1 MEQEQIVS
9 LIKDMS
15 LKEKIGQ
22 MVQMVGML
30 YDAKEQGIITGP
42 MMADMKVTEEDL
54 KMAGSSL
61 LLYGG
66 DRLTAIQKSY
76 MENQPHH
83 IPQLFMYDV
92 IHGMK
97 TIFPVPLAQGASFDP
112 ALSKECAAV
121 AAAEAAASGIHVAF
135 SPMADLVR
143 DPRWG
148 RVMES
153 TGEDPYLNGLFA
165 EAMVQGLQ
173 GDDMSREGK
182 VCACVKHFAGYGG
195 AIGGRDYNT
204 VEVSGNS
211 FRNEYLPAYEKGI
224 KAGAGMV
231 MTSFNT
237 VNGVPATI
245 NQWLMKQVLREE
257 MEFDG
262 VLISDF
268 AAIYET
274 IAHGCS
280 EDARDAAYKA
290 ALAGVDI
297 DMMTECYRSEL
308 IKLVEDGTIAESLIN
323 ESVLRILTLKN
334 KLGLFENPYKGAGH
348 EKEKEIQL
356 TKEHRALARRA
367 AADTFVLLKN
377 EDSLLPLDTK
387 KKIAFIGPYTDSK
400 CLISTWA
407 ISGDV
412 KDCVSMQEAA
422 EEVFDSTRTTY
433 VQGSAFMPQGYV
445 FEGFD
450 QAGNVL
456 PVEYTETER
465 TQMLQEAV
473 EAAGQAEVVVMPI
486 GEYYLQSGEAT
497 SRGDIS
503 IPQPQLAL
511 LREVAKVNENIVVV
525 LFNGRPLDLREVKAY
540 AKAVLEV
547 WLPGTEGGHAVIDVL
562 TGKVNP
568 GGKLPMSFPYC
579 VGQIPVYYN
588 HLQTG
593 RPNDPS
599 RKERYLSKYLDIPN
613 EPLYPFGYGLSY
625 TTFTISDVTLSQD
638 GLTKDGEI
646 KASVSVKN
654 TGEREGSN
662 VLQLYIR
669 DVTASVARPVKEL
682 KGFEKVSLKP
692 GESREISFVITEEM
706 LRFVRADGIYGSEPG
721 LFRVWISDSS
731 DSGNAAEFRLR

>member
-1 MEQEQIVS
+1 MKQEQI
-9 LIKDMS
+9 LALMQDMS
-15 LKEKIGQ
+15 LAEKIGQ

-30 YDAKEQGIITGP
+30 YDAKEQGIVTGP

-54 KMAGSSL
+54 QMAGSSL

-66 DRLTAIQKSY
+66 EKLARIQKSY

-83 IPQLFMYDV
+83 IPQMFMYDV

-112 ALSKECAAV
+112 ALSKECASV
-121 AAAEAAASGIHVAF
+121 AAKEAAASGIHVAF

-204 VEVSGNS
+204 VEVSENS

-245 NQWLMKQVLREE
+245 NQWLMKNVLREE
-257 MEFDG
+257 MGFDG

-280 EDARDAAYKA
+280 EDAKDAAQKA
-290 ALAGVDI
+290 VLAGVDI

-308 IKLVEDGTIAESLIN
+308 VRLVEDGTIPEALID

-334 KLGLFENPYKGAGH
+334 KLGLFEDPYQGMGA
-348 EKEKEIQL
+348 EKEAQVQL
-356 TKEHRALARRA
+356 TEANRALARKA
-367 AADTFVLLKN
+367 AAQTFVLLKN
-377 EDSLLPLDTK
+377 EGGLLPLSTE

-412 KDCVSMQEAA
+412 KDCVTIREAA
-422 EEVFDSTRTTY
+422 EEVFDSIRTTY

-456 PVEYTETER
+456 PVEYTEAER
-465 TQMLQEAV
+465 EQMLREAI
-473 EAAGQAEVVVMPI
+473 EAAKQAEIVVMPI

-497 SRGDIS
+497 SQGDIR
-503 IPQPQLAL
+503 IPEPQLVL
-511 LREVAKVNENIVVV
+511 LREVAKVNDNIVVV
-525 LFNGRPLDLREVKAY
+525 LFNGRPLDLREVQEN

-547 WLPGTEGGHAVIDVL
+547 WLPGTEGGHAIVDVL

-568 GGKLPMSFPYC
+568 AGKLPMSFPYC

-588 HLQTG
+588 HLETG
-593 RPNDPS
+593 RPNDPQK
-599 RKERYLSKYLDIPN
+599 KERYLSKYLDIPN

-625 TTFTISDVTLSQD
+625 TSFTVSDVTLSAD
-638 GLTKDGEI
+638 KLTEDGEI
-646 KASVSVKN
+646 KASVYIQN
-654 TGEREGSN
+654 TGEMEGSD

-669 DVTASVARPVKEL
+669 DLTASVARPVKEL
-682 KGFEKVSLKP
+682 KGIEKVSLKP
-692 GESREISFVITEEM
+692 GEKKEISFRITEEM
-706 LRFVRADGIYGSEPG
+706 LRFVRADGSYGSEPG
-721 LFRVWISDSS
+721 KFRVWISDSS
-731 DSGNAAEFRLR
+731 DSGMYQEFFL

>member
-1 MEQEQIVS
+1 MKQKQI
-9 LIKDMS
+9 LALLQDMS
-15 LKEKIGQ
+15 LTEKIGQ

-66 DRLTAIQKSY
+66 EKLARIQKSY

-83 IPQLFMYDV
+83 IPQMFMYDV

-112 ALSKECAAV
+112 VLARDCASV
-121 AAAEAAASGIHVAF
+121 AAKEAAAGGIHVAF
-135 SPMADLVR
+135 SPMVDLVR

-195 AIGGRDYNT
+195 ATGGRDYNT
-204 VEVSGNS
+204 VEVSENS

-245 NQWLMKQVLREE
+245 NQWLMKKVLREE
-257 MEFDG
+257 MGFDG

-280 EDARDAAYKA
+280 EDAKDAAHKA

-308 IKLVEDGTIAESLIN
+308 VKLVEDGTIPEALID

-334 KLGLFENPYKGAGH
+334 KLGLFEDPYKGMGA
-348 EKEKEIQL
+348 EKEAQMQL
-356 TKEHRALARRA
+356 TEAHRALARKA
-367 AADTFVLLKN
+367 AAQTFVLLKN
-377 EDSLLPLDTK
+377 EGGLLPLSTE

-412 KDCVSMQEAA
+412 KDCVTIREAA
-422 EEVFDSTRTTY
+422 EEVFDSTKTTY

-456 PVEYTETER
+456 PVEYTEAER
-465 TQMLQEAV
+465 TQMLQEAI
-473 EAAGQAEVVVMPI
+473 EAAKQAEIVVMPI

-497 SRGDIS
+497 SRGDIR
-503 IPQPQLAL
+503 IPEPQLVL
-511 LREVAKVNENIVVV
+511 LREVAKVNANIVVV
-525 LFNGRPLDLREVKAY
+525 LFNGRPLDLREIEEN

-547 WLPGTEGGHAVIDVL
+547 WLPGTEGGHAIVDAL

-568 GGKLPMSFPYC
+568 SGKLPMSFPYC

-588 HLQTG
+588 HLATG
-593 RPNDPS
+593 RPNDPQK
-599 RKERYLSKYLDIPN
+599 KERYLSKYLDIPN

-625 TTFTISDVTLSQD
+625 TGFTISDVILSSD
-638 GLTKDGEI
+638 KLTKDGEI
-646 KASVSVKN
+646 TASIWIQN
-654 TGEREGSN
+654 TGEREGSD

-682 KGFEKVSLKP
+682 KGIEKVSLKP
-692 GESREISFVITEEM
+692 GEKKEISFRITEEM
-706 LRFVRADGIYGSEPG
+706 LRFVRADGSYGSEPG
-721 LFRVWISDSS
+721 KFRVWISDSS
-731 DSGNAAEFRLR
+731 DSGVYQEFVL

>member
-1 MEQEQIVS
+1 MKQKQI
-9 LIKDMS
+9 LALLQDMS
-15 LKEKIGQ
+15 LTEKIGQ

-66 DRLTAIQKSY
+66 EKLARIQKSY

-83 IPQLFMYDV
+83 IPQMFMYDV

-112 ALSKECAAV
+112 VLARDCASV
-121 AAAEAAASGIHVAF
+121 AAKEAAAGGIHVAF
-135 SPMADLVR
+135 SPMVDLVR

-195 AIGGRDYNT
+195 ATGGRDYNT
-204 VEVSGNS
+204 VEVSENS

-245 NQWLMKQVLREE
+245 NQWLMKKVLREE
-257 MEFDG
+257 MGFDG

-280 EDARDAAYKA
+280 EDAKDAAHKA

-308 IKLVEDGTIAESLIN
+308 IRLVEDGTIPEALID

-334 KLGLFENPYKGAGH
+334 KLGLFEDPYKGMGA
-348 EKEKEIQL
+348 EKEAQMQL
-356 TKEHRALARRA
+356 TEAHRALARKA
-367 AADTFVLLKN
+367 AAQTFVLLKN
-377 EDSLLPLDTK
+377 EGGLLPLSTE

-412 KDCVSMQEAA
+412 KDCVTIREAA
-422 EEVFDSTRTTY
+422 EEVFDSTKTTY

-456 PVEYTETER
+456 PVEYTEAER
-465 TQMLQEAV
+465 TQMLQEAI
-473 EAAGQAEVVVMPI
+473 EAAKQAEIVVMPI

-497 SRGDIS
+497 SRGDIR
-503 IPQPQLAL
+503 IPEPQLVL
-511 LREVAKVNENIVVV
+511 LREVAKVNANIVVV
-525 LFNGRPLDLREVKAY
+525 LFNGRPLDLREVEEN

-547 WLPGTEGGHAVIDVL
+547 WLPGTEGGHAIVDAL

-568 GGKLPMSFPYC
+568 SGKLPMSFPYC

-588 HLQTG
+588 HLATG
-593 RPNDPS
+593 RPNDPQK
-599 RKERYLSKYLDIPN
+599 KERYLSKYLDIPN

-625 TTFTISDVTLSQD
+625 TGFTISDVILSSD
-638 GLTKDGEI
+638 RLTKDGEI
-646 KASVSVKN
+646 TASIWIQN
-654 TGEREGSN
+654 TGEREGSD

-682 KGFEKVSLKP
+682 KGIEKVSLKP
-692 GESREISFVITEEM
+692 GEKKEISFRITEEM
-706 LRFVRADGIYGSEPG
+706 LRFVRADGSYGSEPG
-721 LFRVWISDSS
+721 KFRVWISDSS
-731 DSGNAAEFRLR
+731 DSGVYQEFIL

>member
-1 MEQEQIVS
+1 MKQKQI
-9 LIKDMS
+9 LALLQDMS
-15 LKEKIGQ
+15 LTEKIGQ

-54 KMAGSSL
+54 KVAGSSL

-66 DRLTAIQKSY
+66 EKLARIQKSY

-83 IPQLFMYDV
+83 IPQMFMYDV

-112 ALSKECAAV
+112 VLARECASV
-121 AAAEAAASGIHVAF
+121 AAKEAAAGGIHVAF
-135 SPMADLVR
+135 SPMTDLVR

-195 AIGGRDYNT
+195 ATGGRDYNT
-204 VEVSGNS
+204 VEVSENS

-245 NQWLMKQVLREE
+245 NQWLMKKVLREE
-257 MEFDG
+257 MGFDG

-280 EDARDAAYKA
+280 EDAKDAAHKA

-308 IKLVEDGTIAESLIN
+308 IRLVEDGTIPEALID

-334 KLGLFENPYKGAGH
+334 KLGLFEDPYKGMGA
-348 EKEKEIQL
+348 EKEAQMQL
-356 TKEHRALARRA
+356 TEAHRALARKA
-367 AADTFVLLKN
+367 AAQTFVLLKN
-377 EDSLLPLDTK
+377 EGGLLPLSTE

-412 KDCVSMQEAA
+412 KDCVTIREAA
-422 EEVFDSTRTTY
+422 EEVFDSTKTTY

-456 PVEYTETER
+456 PVEYMEAER
-465 TQMLQEAV
+465 AQMLQEAI
-473 EAAGQAEVVVMPI
+473 EAAKQAEIVVMPI

-497 SRGDIS
+497 SRGDIR
-503 IPQPQLAL
+503 IPEPQLVL
-511 LREVAKVNENIVVV
+511 LREVAKVNANIVVV
-525 LFNGRPLDLREVKAY
+525 LFNGRPLDLREVEEN

-547 WLPGTEGGHAVIDVL
+547 WLPGTEGGHAIVDAL

-568 GGKLPMSFPYC
+568 AGKLPMSFPYC

-588 HLQTG
+588 HLATG
-593 RPNDPS
+593 RPNDPQK
-599 RKERYLSKYLDIPN
+599 KERYLSKYLDIPN

-625 TTFTISDVTLSQD
+625 TEFTISDVILSSD
-638 GLTKDGEI
+638 RLTENGEI
-646 KASVSVKN
+646 TASVWIQN
-654 TGEREGSN
+654 TGEREGSD

-682 KGFEKVSLKP
+682 KGIEKVSLKP
-692 GESREISFVITEEM
+692 GEKKEISFRITEEM
-706 LRFVRADGIYGSEPG
+706 LRFVRADGSFGSEPG
-721 LFRVWISDSS
+721 KFRVWISDNSN
-731 DSGNAAEFRLR
+731 SGMYQEFDL

>member
-1 MEQEQIVS
+1 MKQKQI
-9 LIKDMS
+9 LALLQDMS
-15 LKEKIGQ
+15 LTEKIGQ

-66 DRLTAIQKSY
+66 EKLAKIQKSY

-83 IPQLFMYDV
+83 IPQMFMYDV

-112 ALSKECAAV
+112 VLARDCASV
-121 AAAEAAASGIHVAF
+121 AAKEAAAGGIHVAF
-135 SPMADLVR
+135 SPMVDLVR

-204 VEVSGNS
+204 VEVSENS

-245 NQWLMKQVLREE
+245 NQWLMKKVLREE
-257 MEFDG
+257 MGFDG

-280 EDARDAAYKA
+280 EDAKDAAHKA

-308 IKLVEDGTIAESLIN
+308 IRLVEDGTIPEALID

-334 KLGLFENPYKGAGH
+334 KLGLFEDPYKGMGA
-348 EKEKEIQL
+348 EKEAQMQL
-356 TKEHRALARRA
+356 TEAHRALARKA
-367 AADTFVLLKN
+367 AAQTFVLLKN
-377 EDSLLPLDTK
+377 EGGLLPLSTE

-412 KDCVSMQEAA
+412 KDCVTIREAA
-422 EEVFDSTRTTY
+422 EEVFDSTKTTY

-456 PVEYTETER
+456 PVEYMEAER
-465 TQMLQEAV
+465 AQMLQEAI
-473 EAAGQAEVVVMPI
+473 EAAKQAEIVVMPI

-497 SRGDIS
+497 SRGDIR
-503 IPQPQLAL
+503 IPEPQLVL
-511 LREVAKVNENIVVV
+511 LREVAKVNANIVVV
-525 LFNGRPLDLREVKAY
+525 LFNGRPLDLREVQEN

-547 WLPGTEGGHAVIDVL
+547 WLPGTEGGHAIVDAL

-568 GGKLPMSFPYC
+568 SGKLPMSFPYS

-588 HLQTG
+588 HLATG
-593 RPNDPS
+593 RPNDPQK
-599 RKERYLSKYLDIPN
+599 KERYLSKYLDIPN

-625 TTFTISDVTLSQD
+625 TEFTISDVILSSD
-638 GLTKDGEI
+638 RLTENGEI
-646 KASVSVKN
+646 TASVWIQN
-654 TGEREGSN
+654 TGEREGSD

-682 KGFEKVSLKP
+682 KGIEKVSLKP
-692 GESREISFVITEEM
+692 GEKKEISFRITEEM
-706 LRFVRADGIYGSEPG
+706 LRFVRADGSFGSEPG
-721 LFRVWISDSS
+721 KFRVWISDNSN
-731 DSGNAAEFRLR
+731 SGMYQEFDL

>member
-1 MEQEQIVS
+1 MKQKQI
-9 LIKDMS
+9 LALLQDMS
-15 LKEKIGQ
+15 LTEKIGQ

-66 DRLTAIQKSY
+66 EKLARIQKSY

-83 IPQLFMYDV
+83 IPQMFMYDV

-112 ALSKECAAV
+112 VLARDCASV
-121 AAAEAAASGIHVAF
+121 AAKEAAAGGIHVAF
-135 SPMADLVR
+135 SPMVDLVR

-195 AIGGRDYNT
+195 ATGGRDYNT
-204 VEVSGNS
+204 VEVSENS

-245 NQWLMKQVLREE
+245 NQWLMKKVLREE
-257 MEFDG
+257 MGFDG

-280 EDARDAAYKA
+280 EDAKDAAHKA

-308 IKLVEDGTIAESLIN
+308 IRLVEDGTIPEALID
-323 ESVLRILTLKN
+323 ESVLRILKLKN
-334 KLGLFENPYKGAGH
+334 KLGLFEDPYKGMGA
-348 EKEKEIQL
+348 EKEAQMQL
-356 TKEHRALARRA
+356 TEAHRALARKA
-367 AADTFVLLKN
+367 AAQTFVLLKN
-377 EDSLLPLDTK
+377 EGGLLPLSTE

-412 KDCVSMQEAA
+412 KDCVTIREAA
-422 EEVFDSTRTTY
+422 EEVFDSTKTTY

-456 PVEYTETER
+456 PVEYTEAER
-465 TQMLQEAV
+465 AQMLQEAI
-473 EAAGQAEVVVMPI
+473 EAAKQAEIVVMPI

-497 SRGDIS
+497 SRGDIR
-503 IPQPQLAL
+503 IPDPQLVL
-511 LREVAKVNENIVVV
+511 LREVAKVNANIVVV
-525 LFNGRPLDLREVKAY
+525 LFNGRPLDLREVEEN

-547 WLPGTEGGHAVIDVL
+547 WLPGTEGGHAIVDALI
-562 TGKVNP
+562 GKVNP
-568 GGKLPMSFPYC
+568 SGKLPMSFPYC

-588 HLQTG
+588 HLATG
-593 RPNDPS
+593 RPNDPQK
-599 RKERYLSKYLDIPN
+599 KERYLSKYLDIPN

-625 TTFTISDVTLSQD
+625 TGFTISDVILSSD
-638 GLTKDGEI
+638 KLTKDGEI
-646 KASVSVKN
+646 TASIWIQN
-654 TGEREGSN
+654 TGEREGSD

-682 KGFEKVSLKP
+682 KGIEKVSLKP
-692 GESREISFVITEEM
+692 GEKKEISFRITEEM
-706 LRFVRADGIYGSEPG
+706 LRFVRADGSYGSEPG
-721 LFRVWISDSS
+721 KFRVWISDSS
-731 DSGNAAEFRLR
+731 DSGVYQEFIL

>member
-1 MEQEQIVS
+1 MKQEQI
-9 LIKDMS
+9 LALMQDMS
-15 LKEKIGQ
+15 LTEKIGQ

-30 YDAKEQGIITGP
+30 YDAKEQGIVTGP

-54 KMAGSSL
+54 QMAGSSL

-66 DRLTAIQKSY
+66 EKLARIQKSY

-83 IPQLFMYDV
+83 IPQMFMYDV

-112 ALSKECAAV
+112 ALSKECASV
-121 AAAEAAASGIHVAF
+121 AAKEAAASGIHVAF

-204 VEVSGNS
+204 VEVSENS

-245 NQWLMKQVLREE
+245 NQWLMKKVLREE
-257 MEFDG
+257 MGFDG

-280 EDARDAAYKA
+280 EDAKDAAQKA

-308 IKLVEDGTIAESLIN
+308 VRLVEDGTIPEALID

-334 KLGLFENPYKGAGH
+334 KLGLFEDPYQGMGA
-348 EKEKEIQL
+348 EKEAQVQL
-356 TKEHRALARRA
+356 TEANRALARKA
-367 AADTFVLLKN
+367 AAQTFVLLKN
-377 EDSLLPLDTK
+377 EGGLLPLSTE

-412 KDCVSMQEAA
+412 KDCVTIHEAA
-422 EEVFDSTRTTY
+422 EEVFDSIRTTY

-456 PVEYTETER
+456 PVEYTEAER
-465 TQMLQEAV
+465 EQMLREAI
-473 EAAGQAEVVVMPI
+473 EAAKQAEIVVMPI

-497 SRGDIS
+497 SQGDIR
-503 IPQPQLAL
+503 IPEPQLVL
-511 LREVAKVNENIVVV
+511 LREIAKVNDNIVVV
-525 LFNGRPLDLREVKAY
+525 LFNGRPLDLREVQEN

-547 WLPGTEGGHAVIDVL
+547 WLPGTEGGHAIVDVL

-568 GGKLPMSFPYC
+568 AGKLPMSFPYC

-588 HLQTG
+588 HLETG
-593 RPNDPS
+593 RPNDPQK
-599 RKERYLSKYLDIPN
+599 KERYLSKYLDIPN

-625 TTFTISDVTLSQD
+625 TSFTVSDVTLSAD
-638 GLTKDGEI
+638 KLPEDGEI
-646 KASVSVKN
+646 KASVYIQN
-654 TGEREGSN
+654 TGEREGSD

-669 DVTASVARPVKEL
+669 DLTASVARPVKEL
-682 KGFEKVSLKP
+682 KGIEKVSLKP
-692 GESREISFVITEEM
+692 GEKKEISFRITEEM
-706 LRFVRADGIYGSEPG
+706 LRFVRADGSYGSEPG
-721 LFRVWISDSS
+721 KFRVWISDSS
-731 DSGNAAEFRLR
+731 DSGMYQEFFL

>member
-1 MEQEQIVS
+1 MKQKQI
-9 LIKDMS
+9 LALLQDMS
-15 LKEKIGQ
+15 LTEKIGQ

-66 DRLTAIQKSY
+66 EKLARIQKSY

-83 IPQLFMYDV
+83 IPQMFMYDV

-112 ALSKECAAV
+112 VLARDCASV
-121 AAAEAAASGIHVAF
+121 AAKEAAAGGIHVAF
-135 SPMADLVR
+135 SPMVDLVR

-195 AIGGRDYNT
+195 ATGGRDYNT
-204 VEVSGNS
+204 VEVSENS

-245 NQWLMKQVLREE
+245 NQWLMKKVLREE
-257 MEFDG
+257 MGFDG

-280 EDARDAAYKA
+280 EDAKDAAHKA

-308 IKLVEDGTIAESLIN
+308 VRLVEDGTIPEALID

-334 KLGLFENPYKGAGH
+334 KLGLFEDPYKGMGA
-348 EKEKEIQL
+348 EKEAQMQL
-356 TKEHRALARRA
+356 TEAHRALARKA
-367 AADTFVLLKN
+367 AAQTFVLLKN
-377 EDSLLPLDTK
+377 EGGLLPLSTE

-412 KDCVSMQEAA
+412 KDCVTIREAA
-422 EEVFDSTRTTY
+422 EEVFDSTKTTY

-456 PVEYTETER
+456 PVEYTEAER
-465 TQMLQEAV
+465 TQMLQEAI
-473 EAAGQAEVVVMPI
+473 EAAKQAEIVVMPI

-497 SRGDIS
+497 SRGDIR
-503 IPQPQLAL
+503 IPEPQLVL
-511 LREVAKVNENIVVV
+511 LREVAKVNANIVVV
-525 LFNGRPLDLREVKAY
+525 LFNGRPLDLREVEEN

-547 WLPGTEGGHAVIDVL
+547 WLPGTEGGHAIVDAL

-568 GGKLPMSFPYC
+568 SGKLPMSFPYC

-588 HLQTG
+588 HLATG
-593 RPNDPS
+593 RPNDPQK
-599 RKERYLSKYLDIPN
+599 KERRS
-613 EPLYPFGYGLSY
+613 E
-625 TTFTISDVTLSQD
+625 
-638 GLTKDGEI
+638 
-646 KASVSVKN
+646 
-654 TGEREGSN
+654 ERRVG
-662 VLQLYIR
+662 
-669 DVTASVARPVKEL
+669 KECR
-682 KGFEKVSLKP
+682 
-692 GESREISFVITEEM
+692 SRWSP
-706 LRFVRADGIYGSEPG
+706 YH
-721 LFRVWISDSS
+721 
-731 DSGNAAEFRLR
+731 

>member
-1 MEQEQIVS
+1 MKQEQI
-9 LIKDMS
+9 LALMQDMS
-15 LKEKIGQ
+15 LTEKIGQ

-30 YDAKEQGIITGP
+30 YDAKEQGIVTGP

-54 KMAGSSL
+54 QMAGSSL

-66 DRLTAIQKSY
+66 EKLARIQKSY

-83 IPQLFMYDV
+83 IPQMFMYDV

-112 ALSKECAAV
+112 ALSKECASV
-121 AAAEAAASGIHVAF
+121 AAKEAAASGIHVAF
-135 SPMADLVR
+135 SPMVDLVR

-204 VEVSGNS
+204 VEVSENS

-245 NQWLMKQVLREE
+245 NQWLMKKVLREE
-257 MEFDG
+257 MGFDG

-280 EDARDAAYKA
+280 EDAKDAAQKA

-308 IKLVEDGTIAESLIN
+308 VRLVEDGTIPEALID

-334 KLGLFENPYKGAGH
+334 KLGLFEDPYQGMGA
-348 EKEKEIQL
+348 EKEAQVQL
-356 TKEHRALARRA
+356 TEAHRALARKA
-367 AADTFVLLKN
+367 AAQTFVLLKN
-377 EDSLLPLDTK
+377 EGGLLPLSTE

-412 KDCVSMQEAA
+412 KDCVTIREAA

-456 PVEYTETER
+456 SVEYTEAER
-465 TQMLQEAV
+465 EQMLREAI
-473 EAAGQAEVVVMPI
+473 EAAKQAEIVVMPI

-497 SRGDIS
+497 SQGDIR
-503 IPQPQLAL
+503 IPEPQLVL
-511 LREVAKVNENIVVV
+511 LREVAKVNDNIVVV
-525 LFNGRPLDLREVKAY
+525 LFNGRPLDLREVQEN

-547 WLPGTEGGHAVIDVL
+547 WLPGTEGGHAIVDVL

-568 GGKLPMSFPYC
+568 AGKLPMSFPYC

-588 HLQTG
+588 HLETG
-593 RPNDPS
+593 RPNDPQK
-599 RKERYLSKYLDIPN
+599 KERYLSKYLDIPN

-625 TTFTISDVTLSQD
+625 TSFTVSDVTLSAD
-638 GLTKDGEI
+638 KLTEDGEI
-646 KASVSVKN
+646 TASVYIQN
-654 TGEREGSN
+654 TGEREGSD

-669 DVTASVARPVKEL
+669 DLTASVARPVKEL
-682 KGFEKVSLKP
+682 KGIEKVSLKP
-692 GESREISFVITEEM
+692 GEKKEISFRITEEM
-706 LRFVRADGIYGSEPG
+706 LRFVRADGSYGSEPG
-721 LFRVWISDSS
+721 KFRVWISDSS
-731 DSGNAAEFRLR
+731 DSGMYQEFFL

>member
-1 MEQEQIVS
+1 MKQKQI
-9 LIKDMS
+9 LALLQDMS
-15 LKEKIGQ
+15 LTEKIGQ

-66 DRLTAIQKSY
+66 EKLARIQKSY

-83 IPQLFMYDV
+83 IPQMFMYDV

-112 ALSKECAAV
+112 VLARDCASV
-121 AAAEAAASGIHVAF
+121 AAKEAAAGGIHVAF
-135 SPMADLVR
+135 SPMVDLVR

-195 AIGGRDYNT
+195 ATGGRDYNT
-204 VEVSGNS
+204 VEVSENS

-245 NQWLMKQVLREE
+245 NQWLMKKVLREE
-257 MEFDG
+257 MGFDG

-280 EDARDAAYKA
+280 EDAKDAAHKA

-308 IKLVEDGTIAESLIN
+308 VRLVEDGTIPEALID

-334 KLGLFENPYKGAGH
+334 KLGLFEDPYKGMGA
-348 EKEKEIQL
+348 EKEAQMQL
-356 TKEHRALARRA
+356 TEAHRALARKA
-367 AADTFVLLKN
+367 AAQTFVLLKN
-377 EDSLLPLDTK
+377 EGGLLPLSTE

-412 KDCVSMQEAA
+412 KDCVTIREAA
-422 EEVFDSTRTTY
+422 EEVFDSTKTTY

-456 PVEYTETER
+456 PVEYTEAER
-465 TQMLQEAV
+465 TQMLQEAI
-473 EAAGQAEVVVMPI
+473 EAAKQAEIVVMPI

-497 SRGDIS
+497 SRGDIR
-503 IPQPQLAL
+503 IPEPQLVL
-511 LREVAKVNENIVVV
+511 LREVAKVNANIVVV
-525 LFNGRPLDLREVKAY
+525 LFNGRPLDLREVEEN

-547 WLPGTEGGHAVIDVL
+547 WLPGTEGGHAIVDAL

-568 GGKLPMSFPYC
+568 SGKLPMSFPYC

-588 HLQTG
+588 HLATG
-593 RPNDPS
+593 RPNDPQK
-599 RKERYLSKYLDIPN
+599 KERYLSKYLDIPN

-625 TTFTISDVTLSQD
+625 TGFTI
-638 GLTKDGEI
+638 
-646 KASVSVKN
+646 
-654 TGEREGSN
+654 
-662 VLQLYIR
+662 
-669 DVTASVARPVKEL
+669 
-682 KGFEKVSLKP
+682 
-692 GESREISFVITEEM
+692 
-706 LRFVRADGIYGSEPG
+706 
-721 LFRVWISDSS
+721 
-731 DSGNAAEFRLR
+731 

>member
-1 MEQEQIVS
+1 MKQEQI
-9 LIKDMS
+9 LALLQDMS
-15 LKEKIGQ
+15 LTEKIGQ

-66 DRLTAIQKSY
+66 EKLARIQKSY

-83 IPQLFMYDV
+83 IPQMFMYDV

-112 ALSKECAAV
+112 VLARDCASV
-121 AAAEAAASGIHVAF
+121 AAKEAAASGIHVAF
-135 SPMADLVR
+135 SPMVDLVC

-195 AIGGRDYNT
+195 ATGGRDYNT
-204 VEVSGNS
+204 VEVSENS

-245 NQWLMKQVLREE
+245 NQWLMKKVLREE
-257 MEFDG
+257 MGFDG

-280 EDARDAAYKA
+280 EDAKDAAHKA

-308 IKLVEDGTIAESLIN
+308 IRLVEDGTVPETLID

-334 KLGLFENPYKGAGH
+334 KLGLFEDPYKGMGA
-348 EKEKEIQL
+348 EKEAQMQL
-356 TKEHRALARRA
+356 TEAHRALARKA
-367 AADTFVLLKN
+367 AAQTFVLLKN
-377 EDSLLPLDTK
+377 EGGLLPLSTE

-412 KDCVSMQEAA
+412 KDCVTIREAA
-422 EEVFDSTRTTY
+422 EEVFDSTKTTY

-456 PVEYTETER
+456 PVEYTEAER
-465 TQMLQEAV
+465 TQMLQEAI
-473 EAAGQAEVVVMPI
+473 EAAKQAEIVVMPI

-497 SRGDIS
+497 SRGDIR
-503 IPQPQLAL
+503 IPEPQLVL
-511 LREVAKVNENIVVV
+511 LREVAKVNANIVVV
-525 LFNGRPLDLREVKAY
+525 LFNGRPLDLREVQEN

-547 WLPGTEGGHAVIDVL
+547 WLPGTEGGHAIVDAL

-568 GGKLPMSFPYC
+568 SGKLPMSFPYS

-588 HLQTG
+588 HLATG
-593 RPNDPS
+593 RPNDPQK
-599 RKERYLSKYLDIPN
+599 KERYLSKYLDIPN

-625 TTFTISDVTLSQD
+625 TEFTISDVILSSD
-638 GLTKDGEI
+638 RLTENGEI
-646 KASVSVKN
+646 TASVWIQN
-654 TGEREGSN
+654 TGEREGSD

-682 KGFEKVSLKP
+682 KGIEKVSLKP
-692 GESREISFVITEEM
+692 GEKKEISFRITEEM
-706 LRFVRADGIYGSEPG
+706 LRFVRADGSFGSEPG
-721 LFRVWISDSS
+721 KFRVWISDNSN
-731 DSGNAAEFRLR
+731 SGMYQEFDL

>member
-1 MEQEQIVS
+1 MKQKQI
-9 LIKDMS
+9 LALLQDMS
-15 LKEKIGQ
+15 LTEKIGQ

-66 DRLTAIQKSY
+66 EKLARIQKSY

-83 IPQLFMYDV
+83 IPQMFMYDV

-112 ALSKECAAV
+112 VLARDCASV
-121 AAAEAAASGIHVAF
+121 AAKEAAAGGIHVAF
-135 SPMADLVR
+135 SPMVDLVR

-195 AIGGRDYNT
+195 ATGGRDYNT
-204 VEVSGNS
+204 VEVSENS

-245 NQWLMKQVLREE
+245 NQWLMKKVLREE
-257 MEFDG
+257 MGFDG

-280 EDARDAAYKA
+280 EDAKDAAHKA

-308 IKLVEDGTIAESLIN
+308 IRLVEDGTIPEALID

-334 KLGLFENPYKGAGH
+334 KLGLFEDPYKGMGA
-348 EKEKEIQL
+348 EKEAQMQL
-356 TKEHRALARRA
+356 TEAHRALARKA
-367 AADTFVLLKN
+367 AAQTFVLLKN
-377 EDSLLPLDTK
+377 EGGLLPLSTE

-412 KDCVSMQEAA
+412 KDCVTIREAA
-422 EEVFDSTRTTY
+422 EEVFDSTKTTY

-456 PVEYTETER
+456 PVEYTEAER
-465 TQMLQEAV
+465 TQMLQEAI
-473 EAAGQAEVVVMPI
+473 EAAKQAEIVVMPI

-497 SRGDIS
+497 SQGDIR
-503 IPQPQLAL
+503 IPEPQLVL
-511 LREVAKVNENIVVV
+511 LREVAKVNANIVVV
-525 LFNGRPLDLREVKAY
+525 LFNGRPLDLREVEEN

-547 WLPGTEGGHAVIDVL
+547 WLPGTEGGHAIVDAL

-568 GGKLPMSFPYC
+568 SGKLPMSFPYC

-588 HLQTG
+588 HLATG
-593 RPNDPS
+593 RPNDPQK
-599 RKERYLSKYLDIPN
+599 KERYLSKYLDIPN

-625 TTFTISDVTLSQD
+625 TGFTISDVILSSD
-638 GLTKDGEI
+638 RLTENGEI
-646 KASVSVKN
+646 TASVCIQN
-654 TGEREGSN
+654 TGVREGSD

-682 KGFEKVSLKP
+682 KGIEKVSLKP
-692 GESREISFVITEEM
+692 GEKKEISFRITEEM
-706 LRFVRADGIYGSEPG
+706 LRFVRADGSYGSEPG
-721 LFRVWISDSS
+721 KFRVWISDSS
-731 DSGNAAEFRLR
+731 DSGVYQEFIL

>member
-1 MEQEQIVS
+1 MKQEQI
-9 LIKDMS
+9 LALLQDMS
-15 LKEKIGQ
+15 LTEKIGQ

-66 DRLTAIQKSY
+66 EKLARIQNSY

-83 IPQLFMYDV
+83 IPQMFMYDV

-112 ALSKECAAV
+112 VLARDCASV
-121 AAAEAAASGIHVAF
+121 AAKEAAASGIHVAF
-135 SPMADLVR
+135 SPMVDLVC

-195 AIGGRDYNT
+195 ATGGRDYNT
-204 VEVSGNS
+204 VEVSENS

-245 NQWLMKQVLREE
+245 NQWLMKKVLREE
-257 MEFDG
+257 MGFDG

-280 EDARDAAYKA
+280 EDAKDAAHKA

-308 IKLVEDGTIAESLIN
+308 IRLVEDGTVPETLID

-334 KLGLFENPYKGAGH
+334 KLGLFEDPYKGMGA
-348 EKEKEIQL
+348 EKEAQMQL
-356 TKEHRALARRA
+356 TEAHRALARKA
-367 AADTFVLLKN
+367 AAQTFVLLKN
-377 EDSLLPLDTK
+377 EGGLLPLSTE

-412 KDCVSMQEAA
+412 KDCVTIREAA
-422 EEVFDSTRTTY
+422 EEVFDSTKTTY

-456 PVEYTETER
+456 PVEYTEAER
-465 TQMLQEAV
+465 TQMLQEAI
-473 EAAGQAEVVVMPI
+473 EAAKQAEIVVMPI

-497 SRGDIS
+497 SRGDIR
-503 IPQPQLAL
+503 IPEPQLVL
-511 LREVAKVNENIVVV
+511 LREVAKVNANIVVV
-525 LFNGRPLDLREVKAY
+525 LFNGRPLDLREVQEN

-547 WLPGTEGGHAVIDVL
+547 WLPGTEGGHAIVDAL

-568 GGKLPMSFPYC
+568 SGKLPMSFPYS

-588 HLQTG
+588 HLATG
-593 RPNDPS
+593 RPNDPQK
-599 RKERYLSKYLDIPN
+599 KERYLSKYLDIPN

-625 TTFTISDVTLSQD
+625 TEFTISDVILSSD
-638 GLTKDGEI
+638 RLTENGEI
-646 KASVSVKN
+646 TASVWIQN
-654 TGEREGSN
+654 TGEREGSD

-682 KGFEKVSLKP
+682 KGIEKVSLKP
-692 GESREISFVITEEM
+692 GEKKEISFRITEEM
-706 LRFVRADGIYGSEPG
+706 LRFVRADGSFGSEPG
-721 LFRVWISDSS
+721 KFRVWISDNSN
-731 DSGNAAEFRLR
+731 SGMYQEFDL

>member
-1 MEQEQIVS
+1 MKQKQI
-9 LIKDMS
+9 LALLQDMS
-15 LKEKIGQ
+15 LTEKIGQ

-66 DRLTAIQKSY
+66 EKLARIQKSY

-83 IPQLFMYDV
+83 IPQMFMYDV

-112 ALSKECAAV
+112 VLARDCASV
-121 AAAEAAASGIHVAF
+121 AAKEAAAGGIHVAF
-135 SPMADLVR
+135 SPMVDLVR

-153 TGEDPYLNGLFA
+153 TGEDPYLNGMFA

-195 AIGGRDYNT
+195 ATGGRDYNT
-204 VEVSGNS
+204 VEVSENS

-245 NQWLMKQVLREE
+245 NQWLMKKVLREE
-257 MEFDG
+257 MGFDG

-280 EDARDAAYKA
+280 EDAKDAAHKA

-308 IKLVEDGTIAESLIN
+308 IRLVEDGTIPEALID

-334 KLGLFENPYKGAGH
+334 KLGLFEDPYKGMGA
-348 EKEKEIQL
+348 EKEAQMQL
-356 TKEHRALARRA
+356 TEAHRALARKA
-367 AADTFVLLKN
+367 AAQTFVLLKN
-377 EDSLLPLDTK
+377 EGGLLPLSTE

-412 KDCVSMQEAA
+412 KDCVTIREAA
-422 EEVFDSTRTTY
+422 EEVFDSTKTTY

-456 PVEYTETER
+456 PVEYTEAER
-465 TQMLQEAV
+465 TQMLQEAI
-473 EAAGQAEVVVMPI
+473 EAAKQAEIVVMPI

-497 SRGDIS
+497 SRGDIR
-503 IPQPQLAL
+503 IPEPQLVL
-511 LREVAKVNENIVVV
+511 LREVAKVNANIVVV
-525 LFNGRPLDLREVKAY
+525 LFNGRPLDLREVEEN

-547 WLPGTEGGHAVIDVL
+547 WLPGTEGGHAIVDAL
-562 TGKVNP
+562 TGQVNP
-568 GGKLPMSFPYC
+568 SGKLPMSFPYC

-588 HLQTG
+588 HLATG
-593 RPNDPS
+593 RPNDPQK
-599 RKERYLSKYLDIPN
+599 KERYLSKYLDIPN

-625 TTFTISDVTLSQD
+625 TGFTISDVILSSD
-638 GLTKDGEI
+638 RLTKEGEI
-646 KASVSVKN
+646 KASVWIQN
-654 TGEREGSN
+654 TGEREGSD

-682 KGFEKVSLKP
+682 KGIEKVSLKP
-692 GESREISFVITEEM
+692 GEKKEVSFRITEEM
-706 LRFVRADGIYGSEPG
+706 LRFVRADGSYGSEPG
-721 LFRVWISDSS
+721 KFRVWISDSS
-731 DSGNAAEFRLR
+731 DSGVYQEFIL

>member
-1 MEQEQIVS
+1 MKQKQI
-9 LIKDMS
+9 LALLQDMS
-15 LKEKIGQ
+15 LTEKIGQ

-66 DRLTAIQKSY
+66 EKLARIQKSY

-83 IPQLFMYDV
+83 IPQMFMYDV

-112 ALSKECAAV
+112 VLARDCASV
-121 AAAEAAASGIHVAF
+121 AAKEAAAGGIHVAF
-135 SPMADLVR
+135 SPMVDLVR

-195 AIGGRDYNT
+195 ATGGRDYNT
-204 VEVSGNS
+204 VEVSENS

-245 NQWLMKQVLREE
+245 NQWLMKKVLREE
-257 MEFDG
+257 MGFDG

-280 EDARDAAYKA
+280 EDAKDAAHKA

-308 IKLVEDGTIAESLIN
+308 VRLVEDGTIPEALID
-323 ESVLRILTLKN
+323 ESVLRILKLKN
-334 KLGLFENPYKGAGH
+334 KLGLFEDPYKGMGA
-348 EKEKEIQL
+348 EKEAQMQL
-356 TKEHRALARRA
+356 TEAHRALARKA
-367 AADTFVLLKN
+367 AAQTFVLLKN
-377 EDSLLPLDTK
+377 EGGLLPLSTE

-412 KDCVSMQEAA
+412 KDCVTIREAA
-422 EEVFDSTRTTY
+422 EEVFDSTKTTY

-456 PVEYTETER
+456 PVEYTEAER
-465 TQMLQEAV
+465 TQMLQEAI
-473 EAAGQAEVVVMPI
+473 EAAKQAEIVVMPI

-497 SRGDIS
+497 SRGDIR
-503 IPQPQLAL
+503 IPEPQLVL
-511 LREVAKVNENIVVV
+511 LREVAKVNANIVVV
-525 LFNGRPLDLREVKAY
+525 LFNGRPLDLREVEEN

-547 WLPGTEGGHAVIDVL
+547 WLPGTEGGHAIVDAL

-568 GGKLPMSFPYC
+568 SGKLPMSFPYC

-588 HLQTG
+588 HLATG
-593 RPNDPS
+593 RPNDPQK
-599 RKERYLSKYLDIPN
+599 KERYLSKYLDIPN

-625 TTFTISDVTLSQD
+625 TGFTISDVILSSD
-638 GLTKDGEI
+638 RLTENGEI
-646 KASVSVKN
+646 TASVCIQN
-654 TGEREGSN
+654 TGEREGSD

-669 DVTASVARPVKEL
+669 DVIASVARPVKEL
-682 KGFEKVSLKP
+682 KGIEKVSLKP
-692 GESREISFVITEEM
+692 GEKKEISFRITEEM
-706 LRFVRADGIYGSEPG
+706 LRFVRADGSYGSEPG
-721 LFRVWISDSS
+721 KFRVWISDSS
-731 DSGNAAEFRLR
+731 DSGVYQEFIL

>member
-1 MEQEQIVS
+1 MKQKQI
-9 LIKDMS
+9 LALLQDMS
-15 LKEKIGQ
+15 LTEKIGQ
-22 MVQMVGML
+22 MVQMVGMF

-66 DRLTAIQKSY
+66 EKLARIQKSY

-83 IPQLFMYDV
+83 IPQMFMYDV

-112 ALSKECAAV
+112 VLARDCASV
-121 AAAEAAASGIHVAF
+121 AAKEAAAGGIHVAF
-135 SPMADLVR
+135 SPMVDLVR

-195 AIGGRDYNT
+195 ATGGRDYNT
-204 VEVSGNS
+204 VEVSENS

-245 NQWLMKQVLREE
+245 NQWLMKKVLREE
-257 MEFDG
+257 MGFDG

-280 EDARDAAYKA
+280 EDAKDAAHKA

-308 IKLVEDGTIAESLIN
+308 VRLVEDGTIPEALID

-334 KLGLFENPYKGAGH
+334 KLGLFEDPYKGMGA
-348 EKEKEIQL
+348 EKEAQMQL
-356 TKEHRALARRA
+356 TEAHRALARKA
-367 AADTFVLLKN
+367 AAQTFVLLKN
-377 EDSLLPLDTK
+377 EGGLLPLSTE

-412 KDCVSMQEAA
+412 KDCVTIREAA
-422 EEVFDSTRTTY
+422 EEVFDSTKTTY

-456 PVEYTETER
+456 PVEYTEAER
-465 TQMLQEAV
+465 TQMLQEAI
-473 EAAGQAEVVVMPI
+473 EAAKQAEIVVMPI

-497 SRGDIS
+497 SRGDIR
-503 IPQPQLAL
+503 IPEPQLVL
-511 LREVAKVNENIVVV
+511 LREVAKVNANIVVV
-525 LFNGRPLDLREVKAY
+525 LFNGRPLDLREVEEN

-547 WLPGTEGGHAVIDVL
+547 WLPGTEGGHAIVDAL

-568 GGKLPMSFPYC
+568 SGKLPMSFPYC

-588 HLQTG
+588 HLATG
-593 RPNDPS
+593 RPNDPQK
-599 RKERYLSKYLDIPN
+599 KERYLSKYLDIPN
-613 EPLYPFGYGLSY
+613 EPLYPVWVWSFLYRVYHIGCH
-625 TTFTISDVTLSQD
+625 TFFRQIDRERRDNSIRMH
-638 GLTKDGEI
+638 TKYR
-646 KASVSVKN
+646 
-654 TGEREGSN
+654 REGR
-662 VLQLYIR
+662 Q
-669 DVTASVARPVKEL
+669 
-682 KGFEKVSLKP
+682 
-692 GESREISFVITEEM
+692 
-706 LRFVRADGIYGSEPG
+706 
-721 LFRVWISDSS
+721 
-731 DSGNAAEFRLR
+731 

>member
-1 MEQEQIVS
+1 
-9 LIKDMS
+9 
-15 LKEKIGQ
+15 
-22 MVQMVGML
+22 
-30 YDAKEQGIITGP
+30 
-42 MMADMKVTEEDL
+42 
-54 KMAGSSL
+54 MAGSSL

-66 DRLTAIQKSY
+66 EKLARIQKSY

-83 IPQLFMYDV
+83 IPQMFMYDV

-112 ALSKECAAV
+112 VLARDCASV
-121 AAAEAAASGIHVAF
+121 AAKEAAAGGIHVAF
-135 SPMADLVR
+135 SPMVDLVR

-195 AIGGRDYNT
+195 ATGGRDYNT
-204 VEVSGNS
+204 VEVSENS

-245 NQWLMKQVLREE
+245 NQWLMKKVLREE
-257 MEFDG
+257 MGLDG

-280 EDARDAAYKA
+280 EDAKDAAHKA

-308 IKLVEDGTIAESLIN
+308 VRLVEDGTIPEALID
-323 ESVLRILTLKN
+323 ESVLRILKLKN
-334 KLGLFENPYKGAGH
+334 KLGLFEDPYKGMGA
-348 EKEKEIQL
+348 EKEAQMQL
-356 TKEHRALARRA
+356 TEAHRALARKA
-367 AADTFVLLKN
+367 AAQTFVLLKN
-377 EDSLLPLDTK
+377 EGGLLPLSTE

-412 KDCVSMQEAA
+412 KDCVTIREAA
-422 EEVFDSTRTTY
+422 EEVFDSTKTTH

-456 PVEYTETER
+456 PVEYTEAER
-465 TQMLQEAV
+465 TQMLQEAI
-473 EAAGQAEVVVMPI
+473 EAAKQAEIVVMPI

-497 SRGDIS
+497 SRGDIR
-503 IPQPQLAL
+503 IPEPQLVL
-511 LREVAKVNENIVVV
+511 LREVAKVNANIVVV
-525 LFNGRPLDLREVKAY
+525 LFNGRPLDLREVEEN

-547 WLPGTEGGHAVIDVL
+547 WLPGTEGGHAIVDAL

-568 GGKLPMSFPYC
+568 SGKLPMSFPYC

-588 HLQTG
+588 HLATG
-593 RPNDPS
+593 RPNDPQK
-599 RKERYLSKYLDIPN
+599 KERYLSKYLDIPN

-625 TTFTISDVTLSQD
+625 TGFTISDVILSSD
-638 GLTKDGEI
+638 RLTENGEI
-646 KASVSVKN
+646 TASVSIQN
-654 TGEREGSN
+654 TGEREGSD

-669 DVTASVARPVKEL
+669 DVIASVARPVKEL
-682 KGFEKVSLKP
+682 KGIEKVSLKP
-692 GESREISFVITEEM
+692 GEKKEISFRITEEM
-706 LRFVRADGIYGSEPG
+706 LRFVRADGSYGSEPG
-721 LFRVWISDSS
+721 KFRVWISDSS
-731 DSGNAAEFRLR
+731 DSGVYQEFIL

>member
-1 MEQEQIVS
+1 MKQKQI
-9 LIKDMS
+9 LALLQDMS
-15 LKEKIGQ
+15 LTEKIGQ

-66 DRLTAIQKSY
+66 EKLARIQKSY

-83 IPQLFMYDV
+83 IPQMFMYDV

-112 ALSKECAAV
+112 VLARDCASV
-121 AAAEAAASGIHVAF
+121 AAKEAAAGGIHVAF
-135 SPMADLVR
+135 SPMVDLVR

-195 AIGGRDYNT
+195 ATGGRDYNT
-204 VEVSGNS
+204 VEVSENS

-245 NQWLMKQVLREE
+245 NQWLMKKVLREE
-257 MEFDG
+257 MGFDG

-280 EDARDAAYKA
+280 EDAKDAAHKA

-308 IKLVEDGTIAESLIN
+308 VRLVEDGTIPEALID

-334 KLGLFENPYKGAGH
+334 KLGLFEDPYKGMGA
-348 EKEKEIQL
+348 EKEAQMQL
-356 TKEHRALARRA
+356 TEAHRALARKA
-367 AADTFVLLKN
+367 AAQTFVLLKN
-377 EDSLLPLDTK
+377 EGGLLPLSTE

-412 KDCVSMQEAA
+412 KDCVTIREAA
-422 EEVFDSTRTTY
+422 EEVFDSTKTTY

-456 PVEYTETER
+456 PVEYTEAER
-465 TQMLQEAV
+465 TQMLQEAI
-473 EAAGQAEVVVMPI
+473 EAAKQAEIVVMPI

-497 SRGDIS
+497 SRGDIR
-503 IPQPQLAL
+503 IPEPQLVL
-511 LREVAKVNENIVVV
+511 LREVAKVNANIVVV
-525 LFNGRPLDLREVKAY
+525 LFNGRPLDLREVEEN

-547 WLPGTEGGHAVIDVL
+547 WLPGTEGGHAIVDAL

-568 GGKLPMSFPYC
+568 SGKLPMSFPYC

-588 HLQTG
+588 HLATG
-593 RPNDPS
+593 RPNDPQK
-599 RKERYLSKYLDIPN
+599 KERYLSKYLDIPN

-625 TTFTISDVTLSQD
+625 TGFTISDVILSSD
-638 GLTKDGEI
+638 RLTENGEI
-646 KASVSVKN
+646 
-654 TGEREGSN
+654 
-662 VLQLYIR
+662 
-669 DVTASVARPVKEL
+669 TASVCIQIQERGKAVMYC
-682 KGFEKVSLKP
+682 S
-692 GESREISFVITEEM
+692 SISVM
-706 LRFVRADGIYGSEPG
+706 
-721 LFRVWISDSS
+721 
-731 DSGNAAEFRLR
+731 

>member
-1 MEQEQIVS
+1 MKQKQI
-9 LIKDMS
+9 LALLQDMS
-15 LKEKIGQ
+15 LTEKIGQ

-66 DRLTAIQKSY
+66 EKLARIQKSY

-83 IPQLFMYDV
+83 IPQMFMYDV

-112 ALSKECAAV
+112 VLARDCASV
-121 AAAEAAASGIHVAF
+121 AAKEAAAGGIHVAF
-135 SPMADLVR
+135 SPMVDLVR

-195 AIGGRDYNT
+195 ATGGRDYNT
-204 VEVSGNS
+204 VEVSENS

-245 NQWLMKQVLREE
+245 NQWLMKKVLREE
-257 MEFDG
+257 MGFDG

-280 EDARDAAYKA
+280 EDAKDAAHKA

-308 IKLVEDGTIAESLIN
+308 IRLVEDGTIPEALID
-323 ESVLRILTLKN
+323 ESVLRILKLKN
-334 KLGLFENPYKGAGH
+334 KLGLFEDPYKGMGA
-348 EKEKEIQL
+348 EKEAQMQL
-356 TKEHRALARRA
+356 TEAHRALARKA
-367 AADTFVLLKN
+367 AAQTFVLLKN
-377 EDSLLPLDTK
+377 EGGLLPLSTE

-412 KDCVSMQEAA
+412 KDCVTIREAA
-422 EEVFDSTRTTY
+422 EEVFDSTKTTY

-456 PVEYTETER
+456 PVEYTEAER
-465 TQMLQEAV
+465 AQMLQEAI
-473 EAAGQAEVVVMPI
+473 EAAKQAEIVVMPI

-497 SRGDIS
+497 SRGDIR
-503 IPQPQLAL
+503 IPDPQLVL
-511 LREVAKVNENIVVV
+511 LREVAKVNANIVVV
-525 LFNGRPLDLREVKAY
+525 LFNGRPLDLREVEEN

-547 WLPGTEGGHAVIDVL
+547 WLPGTEGGHAIVDALI
-562 TGKVNP
+562 GKVNP
-568 GGKLPMSFPYC
+568 SGKLPMSFPYC

-588 HLQTG
+588 HLATG
-593 RPNDPS
+593 RPNDPQK
-599 RKERYLSKYLDIPN
+599 KERYLSKYLDIPN

-625 TTFTISDVTLSQD
+625 TGFTISDVILSSD
-638 GLTKDGEI
+638 KLTKDGEI
-646 KASVSVKN
+646 TASIWIQN
-654 TGEREGSN
+654 TGEREGSD

-682 KGFEKVSLKP
+682 KGIEKVSLKP
-692 GESREISFVITEEM
+692 GEKKEISFRITEEM
-706 LRFVRADGIYGSEPG
+706 LRFVRADGSYGSEPG
-721 LFRVWISDSS
+721 KFRVWISDSS
-731 DSGNAAEFRLR
+731 DGGVYQEFIL

>member
-1 MEQEQIVS
+1 MKQKQI
-9 LIKDMS
+9 LALLQDMS
-15 LKEKIGQ
+15 LTEKIGQ

-66 DRLTAIQKSY
+66 EKLARIQKSY

-83 IPQLFMYDV
+83 IPQMFMYDV

-112 ALSKECAAV
+112 VLARDCASV
-121 AAAEAAASGIHVAF
+121 AAKEAAAGGIHVAF
-135 SPMADLVR
+135 SPMVDLVR

-204 VEVSGNS
+204 VEVSENS

-245 NQWLMKQVLREE
+245 NQWLMKKVLREE
-257 MEFDG
+257 MGFDG

-280 EDARDAAYKA
+280 EDAKDAAHKA

-308 IKLVEDGTIAESLIN
+308 IRLVEDGTIPEALID

-334 KLGLFENPYKGAGH
+334 KLGLFEDPYKGMGA
-348 EKEKEIQL
+348 EKEAQMQL
-356 TKEHRALARRA
+356 TEAHRALARKA
-367 AADTFVLLKN
+367 AAQTFVLLKN
-377 EDSLLPLDTK
+377 EGGLLPLSTE

-412 KDCVSMQEAA
+412 KDCVTIREAA
-422 EEVFDSTRTTY
+422 EEVFDSTKTTY

-456 PVEYTETER
+456 PVEYMEAER
-465 TQMLQEAV
+465 AQMLQEAI
-473 EAAGQAEVVVMPI
+473 EAAKQAEIVVMPI

-497 SRGDIS
+497 SRGDIR
-503 IPQPQLAL
+503 IPEPQLVL
-511 LREVAKVNENIVVV
+511 LREVAKVNANIVVV
-525 LFNGRPLDLREVKAY
+525 LFNGRPLDLREVQEN

-547 WLPGTEGGHAVIDVL
+547 WLPGTEGGHAIVDAL

-568 GGKLPMSFPYC
+568 SGKLPMSFPYS

-588 HLQTG
+588 HLATG
-593 RPNDPS
+593 RPNDPQK
-599 RKERYLSKYLDIPN
+599 KERYLSKYLDIPN

-625 TTFTISDVTLSQD
+625 TEFTISDVILSSD
-638 GLTKDGEI
+638 RLTENGEI
-646 KASVSVKN
+646 TASVWIQN
-654 TGEREGSN
+654 TGEREGSD

-682 KGFEKVSLKP
+682 KGIEKVSLKP
-692 GESREISFVITEEM
+692 GEKKEISFRITEEM
-706 LRFVRADGIYGSEPG
+706 LRFVRADGSFGSEPG
-721 LFRVWISDSS
+721 KFRVWISDNSN
-731 DSGNAAEFRLR
+731 SGMYQEFDL

>member
-1 MEQEQIVS
+1 MKQEQI
-9 LIKDMS
+9 LALLQDMS
-15 LKEKIGQ
+15 LTEKIGQ

-66 DRLTAIQKSY
+66 EKLARIQKSY

-83 IPQLFMYDV
+83 IPQMFMYDV

-112 ALSKECAAV
+112 ALSKECASVSAK
-121 AAAEAAASGIHVAF
+121 EAAAGGIHVAF
-135 SPMADLVR
+135 SPMVDLVR

-153 TGEDPYLNGLFA
+153 TGEDPYLNGVFA

-204 VEVSGNS
+204 VEVSENTL
-211 FRNEYLPAYEKGI
+211 RNEYLPAYEKGI

-237 VNGVPATI
+237 INGVPATI
-245 NQWLMKQVLREE
+245 NQWLMKKVLREE
-257 MEFDG
+257 MGFNG

-280 EDARDAAYKA
+280 EDAKDAAHKA

-308 IKLVEDGTIAESLIN
+308 IRLVEDGTVPEALID

-334 KLGLFENPYKGAGH
+334 KLGLFEDPYKGMGA
-348 EKEKEIQL
+348 EKEAQMQL
-356 TKEHRALARRA
+356 TADHRALARKTA
-367 AADTFVLLKN
+367 AQTFVLLKN
-377 EDSLLPLDTK
+377 EGGLLPLSTE
-387 KKIAFIGPYTDSK
+387 KKIAFIGPYTDSR

-407 ISGDV
+407 ISGEV
-412 KDCVSMQEAA
+412 KDCVTIREAA
-422 EEVFDSTRTTY
+422 EEVFDSTRTSY

-456 PVEYTETER
+456 PVEYTEAER
-465 TQMLQEAV
+465 AQMLQEAV
-473 EAAGQAEVVVMPI
+473 EAAKQAEIVVMPI

-497 SRGDIS
+497 SQGDIR
-503 IPQPQLAL
+503 IPEPQLVL
-511 LREVAKVNENIVVV
+511 LREVAKVNANIVVV
-525 LFNGRPLDLREVKAY
+525 LFNGRPLDLREVKEN
-540 AKAVLEV
+540 AKAVLDV
-547 WLPGTEGGHAVIDVL
+547 WLPGTEGGHAIVDVL

-568 GGKLPMSFPYC
+568 SGKLPMSFPYC

-588 HLQTG
+588 HLATG
-593 RPNDPS
+593 RPNDPQK
-599 RKERYLSKYLDIPN
+599 KERYLSKYLDIPN

-625 TTFTISDVTLSQD
+625 TGFTISDVTLSSD
-638 GLTKDGEI
+638 RLTKDGEI
-646 KASVSVKN
+646 KASVWIQN
-654 TGEREGSN
+654 TGEREGSD

-692 GESREISFVITEEM
+692 GEKKEISFRITEEM
-706 LRFVRADGIYGSEPG
+706 LRFVRADGSYGSEPG
-721 LFRVWISDSS
+721 KFRVWISDSS
-731 DSGNAAEFRLR
+731 DSGTYQEFIL

>member
-1 MEQEQIVS
+1 MKRFFRQYGRLTLALAAVLAFCAVLPLLFQQSRSIETGSWGLSFRTEGQPPVGNASKEALRRYDAVYLGDETQKKLYLTFDAGYGNENVEKI
-9 LIKDMS
+9 LDI
-15 LKEKIGQ
+15 LKE
-22 MVQMVGML
+22 
-30 YDAKEQGIITGP
+30 EQ
-42 MMADMKVTEEDL
+42 
-54 KMAGSSL
+54 
-61 LLYGG
+61 
-66 DRLTAIQKSY
+66 
-76 MENQPHH
+76 
-83 IPQLFMYDV
+83 
-92 IHGMK
+92 
-97 TIFPVPLAQGASFDP
+97 VPACFFILDGLIRHEP
-112 ALSKECAAV
+112 ELVKRM
-121 AAAEAAASGIHVAF
+121 AAEGHTVGNHT
-135 SPMADLVR
+135 MHHR
-143 DPRWG
+143 
-148 RVMES
+148 
-153 TGEDPYLNGLFA
+153 
-165 EAMVQGLQ
+165 
-173 GDDMSREGK
+173 DMSREGK

-195 AIGGRDYNT
+195 ATGGRDYNT
-204 VEVSGNS
+204 VEVSENS

-245 NQWLMKQVLREE
+245 NQWLMKKVLREE
-257 MEFDG
+257 MGFDG

-280 EDARDAAYKA
+280 EDAKDAAHKA

-308 IKLVEDGTIAESLIN
+308 VRLVEDGTIPEALID

-334 KLGLFENPYKGAGH
+334 KLGLFEDPYKGMGA
-348 EKEKEIQL
+348 EKEAQMQL
-356 TKEHRALARRA
+356 TEAHRALARKA
-367 AADTFVLLKN
+367 AAQTFVLLKN
-377 EDSLLPLDTK
+377 EGGLLPLSTE

-412 KDCVSMQEAA
+412 KDCVTIREAA
-422 EEVFDSTRTTY
+422 EEVFDSTKTTY

-456 PVEYTETER
+456 PVEYTEAER
-465 TQMLQEAV
+465 TQMLQEAI
-473 EAAGQAEVVVMPI
+473 EAAKQAEIVVMPI

-497 SRGDIS
+497 SRGDIR
-503 IPQPQLAL
+503 IPEPQLVL
-511 LREVAKVNENIVVV
+511 LREVAKVNANIVVV
-525 LFNGRPLDLREVKAY
+525 LFNGRPLDLREVEEN

-547 WLPGTEGGHAVIDVL
+547 WLPGTEGGHAIVDAL

-568 GGKLPMSFPYC
+568 SGKLPMSFPYC

-588 HLQTG
+588 HLATG
-593 RPNDPS
+593 RPNDPQK
-599 RKERYLSKYLDIPN
+599 KERYLSKYLDIPN

-625 TTFTISDVTLSQD
+625 TGFTISDVILSSD
-638 GLTKDGEI
+638 RLTENGEI
-646 KASVSVKN
+646 TASVCIQN
-654 TGEREGSN
+654 TGEREGSD

-682 KGFEKVSLKP
+682 KGIEKVSLKP
-692 GESREISFVITEEM
+692 GEKKEIGFRITEEM
-706 LRFVRADGIYGSEPG
+706 LRFVRADGSYGSEPG
-721 LFRVWISDSS
+721 KFRVWISDSS
-731 DSGNAAEFRLR
+731 DSGVYQEFIL

>member
-1 MEQEQIVS
+1 MKQKQI
-9 LIKDMS
+9 LALLQDMS
-15 LKEKIGQ
+15 LTEKIGQ

-66 DRLTAIQKSY
+66 EKLARIQKSY

-83 IPQLFMYDV
+83 IPQMFMYDV

-112 ALSKECAAV
+112 VLARDCASV
-121 AAAEAAASGIHVAF
+121 AAKEAAAGGIHVAF
-135 SPMADLVR
+135 SPMVDLVR

-195 AIGGRDYNT
+195 ATGGRDYNT
-204 VEVSGNS
+204 VEVSENS

-245 NQWLMKQVLREE
+245 NQWLMKKVLREE
-257 MEFDG
+257 MGFDG

-280 EDARDAAYKA
+280 EDAKDAAHKA

-308 IKLVEDGTIAESLIN
+308 IRLVEDGTIPEALID
-323 ESVLRILTLKN
+323 ESVLRILKLKN
-334 KLGLFENPYKGAGH
+334 KLGLFEDPYKGMGA
-348 EKEKEIQL
+348 EKEAQMQL
-356 TKEHRALARRA
+356 TEAHRALARKA
-367 AADTFVLLKN
+367 AAQTFVLLKN
-377 EDSLLPLDTK
+377 EGGLLPLSTE

-412 KDCVSMQEAA
+412 KDCVTIREAA
-422 EEVFDSTRTTY
+422 EEVFDSTKTTY

-456 PVEYTETER
+456 PVEYTEAER
-465 TQMLQEAV
+465 TQMLQEAI
-473 EAAGQAEVVVMPI
+473 EAAKQAEIVVMPI

-497 SRGDIS
+497 SRGDIR
-503 IPQPQLAL
+503 IPEPQLVL
-511 LREVAKVNENIVVV
+511 LREVAKVNANIVVV
-525 LFNGRPLDLREVKAY
+525 LFNGRPLDLREVEEN

-547 WLPGTEGGHAVIDVL
+547 WLPGTEGGHAIVDAL

-568 GGKLPMSFPYC
+568 SGKLPMSFPYC

-588 HLQTG
+588 HLATG
-593 RPNDPS
+593 RPNDPQK
-599 RKERYLSKYLDIPN
+599 KERYLSKYLDIPN

-625 TTFTISDVTLSQD
+625 TAFTISDVILSSD
-638 GLTKDGEI
+638 RLTKDGEI
-646 KASVSVKN
+646 TASVCIQN
-654 TGEREGSN
+654 TGVREGSD

-682 KGFEKVSLKP
+682 KGIEKVSLKP
-692 GESREISFVITEEM
+692 GEKKEISFRITEEM
-706 LRFVRADGIYGSEPG
+706 LRFVRADGSYGSEPG
-721 LFRVWISDSS
+721 KFRVWISDSS
-731 DSGNAAEFRLR
+731 DSGVYQEFIL

>member
-1 MEQEQIVS
+1 MKQEQI
-9 LIKDMS
+9 LALLQDMS
-15 LKEKIGQ
+15 LTEKIGQ

-66 DRLTAIQKSY
+66 EKLARIQKSY

-83 IPQLFMYDV
+83 IPQMFMYDV

-112 ALSKECAAV
+112 VLARDCASV
-121 AAAEAAASGIHVAF
+121 AAKEAAAGGIHVAF
-135 SPMADLVR
+135 SPMVDLVR

-195 AIGGRDYNT
+195 ATGGRDYNT
-204 VEVSGNS
+204 VEVSENS

-245 NQWLMKQVLREE
+245 NQWLMKKVLREE
-257 MEFDG
+257 MGFDG

-280 EDARDAAYKA
+280 EDAKDAAHKA

-308 IKLVEDGTIAESLIN
+308 IRLVEDGTIPEALID

-334 KLGLFENPYKGAGH
+334 KLGLFEDPYKGMGA
-348 EKEKEIQL
+348 EKEAQMQL
-356 TKEHRALARRA
+356 TEAHRALARKA
-367 AADTFVLLKN
+367 AAQTFVLLKN
-377 EDSLLPLDTK
+377 EGGLLPLSTE

-412 KDCVSMQEAA
+412 KDCVTIREAA
-422 EEVFDSTRTTY
+422 EEVFDSTKTTY

-456 PVEYTETER
+456 PVEYTEAER
-465 TQMLQEAV
+465 AQMLQEAI
-473 EAAGQAEVVVMPI
+473 EAAKQAEIVVMPI

-497 SRGDIS
+497 SRGDIR
-503 IPQPQLAL
+503 IPEPQLVL
-511 LREVAKVNENIVVV
+511 LREVAKVNANIVVV
-525 LFNGRPLDLREVKAY
+525 LFNGRPLDLREVEEN

-547 WLPGTEGGHAVIDVL
+547 WLPGTEGGHAIVDAL

-568 GGKLPMSFPYC
+568 SGKLPMSFPYS

-588 HLQTG
+588 HLATG
-593 RPNDPS
+593 RPNDPQK
-599 RKERYLSKYLDIPN
+599 KERYLSKYLDIPN

-625 TTFTISDVTLSQD
+625 TEFTISDVILSSD
-638 GLTKDGEI
+638 RLTKEGEI
-646 KASVSVKN
+646 KASVWIQN
-654 TGEREGSN
+654 TGEREGSD

-682 KGFEKVSLKP
+682 KGIEKVSLKP
-692 GESREISFVITEEM
+692 GEKKEISFRITEEM
-706 LRFVRADGIYGSEPG
+706 LRFVRADGSYGSEPG
-721 LFRVWISDSS
+721 KFRVWISDSS
-731 DSGNAAEFRLR
+731 DSGVYQEFIL

>member
-1 MEQEQIVS
+1 MKQKQI
-9 LIKDMS
+9 LALLQDMS
-15 LKEKIGQ
+15 LTEKIGQ

-66 DRLTAIQKSY
+66 EKLARIQKSY

-83 IPQLFMYDV
+83 IPQMFMYDV

-112 ALSKECAAV
+112 VLARDCASVAAKEAV
-121 AAAEAAASGIHVAF
+121 AGGIHVAF
-135 SPMADLVR
+135 SPMVDLVR

-195 AIGGRDYNT
+195 ATGGRDYNT
-204 VEVSGNS
+204 VEVSENS

-245 NQWLMKQVLREE
+245 NQWLMKKVLREE
-257 MEFDG
+257 MGFDG

-280 EDARDAAYKA
+280 EDAKDAAHKA

-308 IKLVEDGTIAESLIN
+308 IRLVEDGTIPEALID

-334 KLGLFENPYKGAGH
+334 KLGLFEDPYKGMGA
-348 EKEKEIQL
+348 EKEAQMQL
-356 TKEHRALARRA
+356 TEAHRALARKA
-367 AADTFVLLKN
+367 AAQTFVLLKN
-377 EDSLLPLDTK
+377 EGGLLPLSTE

-412 KDCVSMQEAA
+412 KDCVTIREAA
-422 EEVFDSTRTTY
+422 EEVFDSTKTTY

-456 PVEYTETER
+456 PVEYTEAER
-465 TQMLQEAV
+465 TQMLQEAI
-473 EAAGQAEVVVMPI
+473 EAAKQAEIVVMPI

-497 SRGDIS
+497 SRGDIR
-503 IPQPQLAL
+503 IPEPQLVL
-511 LREVAKVNENIVVV
+511 LREVAKVNANIVVV
-525 LFNGRPLDLREVKAY
+525 LFNGRPLDLREVEEN
-540 AKAVLEV
+540 AKAVLEA
-547 WLPGTEGGHAVIDVL
+547 WLPGTEGGHAIVDAL

-568 GGKLPMSFPYC
+568 SGKLPMSFPYC

-588 HLQTG
+588 HLATG
-593 RPNDPS
+593 RPNDPQK
-599 RKERYLSKYLDIPN
+599 KERYLSKYLDIPN

-625 TTFTISDVTLSQD
+625 TGFTISDVILSSD
-638 GLTKDGEI
+638 KLTKDGEI
-646 KASVSVKN
+646 TASIWIQN
-654 TGEREGSN
+654 TGEREGSD

-682 KGFEKVSLKP
+682 KGIEKVSLKP
-692 GESREISFVITEEM
+692 GEKKEISFRITEEM
-706 LRFVRADGIYGSEPG
+706 LRFVRADGSYGSEPG
-721 LFRVWISDSS
+721 KFRVWISDSS
-731 DSGNAAEFRLR
+731 DSGVYQEFVL

>member
-1 MEQEQIVS
+1 MKQKQI
-9 LIKDMS
+9 LALLQDMS
-15 LKEKIGQ
+15 LTEKIGQ

-66 DRLTAIQKSY
+66 EKLARIQKSY

-83 IPQLFMYDV
+83 IPQMFMYDV

-112 ALSKECAAV
+112 VLARDCASV
-121 AAAEAAASGIHVAF
+121 AAKEAAAGGIHVAF
-135 SPMADLVR
+135 SPMVDLVR

-195 AIGGRDYNT
+195 ATGGRDYNT
-204 VEVSGNS
+204 VEVSENS

-245 NQWLMKQVLREE
+245 NQWLMKKVLREE
-257 MEFDG
+257 MGFDG

-280 EDARDAAYKA
+280 EDAKDAAHKA

-308 IKLVEDGTIAESLIN
+308 IRLVEDGTIPEALID

-334 KLGLFENPYKGAGH
+334 KLGLFEDPYKGMGA
-348 EKEKEIQL
+348 EKEAQMQL
-356 TKEHRALARRA
+356 TEAHRALARKA
-367 AADTFVLLKN
+367 AAQTFVLLKN
-377 EDSLLPLDTK
+377 EGGLLPLSTE

-412 KDCVSMQEAA
+412 KDCVTIREAA
-422 EEVFDSTRTTY
+422 EEVFDSTKTTY

-456 PVEYTETER
+456 PVEYTEAER
-465 TQMLQEAV
+465 TQMLQEAI
-473 EAAGQAEVVVMPI
+473 EAAKQAEIVVMPI

-497 SRGDIS
+497 SRGDIR
-503 IPQPQLAL
+503 IPEPQLVL
-511 LREVAKVNENIVVV
+511 LREIAKVNANIVVV
-525 LFNGRPLDLREVKAY
+525 LFNGRPLDLREVEEN

-547 WLPGTEGGHAVIDVL
+547 WLPGTEGGHAIVDAL

-568 GGKLPMSFPYC
+568 SGKLPMSFPYC

-588 HLQTG
+588 HLATG
-593 RPNDPS
+593 RPNDPQK
-599 RKERYLSKYLDIPN
+599 KERYLSKYLDIPN

-625 TTFTISDVTLSQD
+625 TAFTISDVILSSDRLTLS
-638 GLTKDGEI
+638 LI
-646 KASVSVKN
+646 H
-654 TGEREGSN
+654 
-662 VLQLYIR
+662 I
-669 DVTASVARPVKEL
+669 
-682 KGFEKVSLKP
+682 
-692 GESREISFVITEEM
+692 
-706 LRFVRADGIYGSEPG
+706 
-721 LFRVWISDSS
+721 
-731 DSGNAAEFRLR
+731 

>member
-1 MEQEQIVS
+1 MKQKQI
-9 LIKDMS
+9 LALLQDMS
-15 LKEKIGQ
+15 LTEKIGQ

-66 DRLTAIQKSY
+66 EKLARIQKSY

-83 IPQLFMYDV
+83 IPQMFMYDV

-112 ALSKECAAV
+112 VLARDCASV
-121 AAAEAAASGIHVAF
+121 AAKEAAAGGIHVAF
-135 SPMADLVR
+135 SPMVDLVR

-195 AIGGRDYNT
+195 ATGGRDYNT
-204 VEVSGNS
+204 VEVSENS

-245 NQWLMKQVLREE
+245 NQWLMKKVLREE
-257 MEFDG
+257 MGFDG

-280 EDARDAAYKA
+280 EDAKDAAHKA

-308 IKLVEDGTIAESLIN
+308 IRLVEDGTIPEALID

-334 KLGLFENPYKGAGH
+334 KLGLFEDPYKGMGA
-348 EKEKEIQL
+348 EKEAQMQL
-356 TKEHRALARRA
+356 TEAHRALARKA
-367 AADTFVLLKN
+367 AAQTFVLLKN
-377 EDSLLPLDTK
+377 EGGLLPLSTE

-412 KDCVSMQEAA
+412 KDCVTIREAA
-422 EEVFDSTRTTY
+422 EEVFDSTKTTY

-456 PVEYTETER
+456 PVEYTEAER
-465 TQMLQEAV
+465 TQMLQEAI
-473 EAAGQAEVVVMPI
+473 EAAKQAEIVVMPI

-497 SRGDIS
+497 SRGDIR
-503 IPQPQLAL
+503 IPEPQLVL
-511 LREVAKVNENIVVV
+511 LREVAKVNANIVVV
-525 LFNGRPLDLREVKAY
+525 LFNGRPLDLREVEEN

-547 WLPGTEGGHAVIDVL
+547 WLPGTEGGHAIVDAL

-568 GGKLPMSFPYC
+568 SGKLPMSFPYC

-588 HLQTG
+588 HLATG
-593 RPNDPS
+593 RPNDPQK
-599 RKERYLSKYLDIPN
+599 KERYLSKYLDIPN

-625 TTFTISDVTLSQD
+625 TGFTISDVILSSD
-638 GLTKDGEI
+638 RLTKDGEI
-646 KASVSVKN
+646 TASVCIQN
-654 TGEREGSN
+654 TGVREGSD

-682 KGFEKVSLKP
+682 KGIEKVSLKP
-692 GESREISFVITEEM
+692 GEKKEISFRITEEM
-706 LRFVRADGIYGSEPG
+706 LRFVRADGSYGSEPG
-721 LFRVWISDSS
+721 KFRVWISDSS
-731 DSGNAAEFRLR
+731 DSGVYQEFIL

>member
-1 MEQEQIVS
+1 MKQKQI
-9 LIKDMS
+9 LALLQDMS
-15 LKEKIGQ
+15 LTEKIGQ

-66 DRLTAIQKSY
+66 EKLAKIQKSY

-83 IPQLFMYDV
+83 IPQMFMYDV

-112 ALSKECAAV
+112 VLARECASV
-121 AAAEAAASGIHVAF
+121 AAKEAAAGGIHVAF
-135 SPMADLVR
+135 SPMTDLVR

-204 VEVSGNS
+204 VEVSENS

-245 NQWLMKQVLREE
+245 NQWLMKKVLREE
-257 MEFDG
+257 MGFDG

-280 EDARDAAYKA
+280 EDAKDAAHKA

-308 IKLVEDGTIAESLIN
+308 IRLVEDGTIPEALID

-334 KLGLFENPYKGAGH
+334 KLGLFEDPYKGMGA
-348 EKEKEIQL
+348 EKEAQMQL
-356 TKEHRALARRA
+356 TEAHRALARKA
-367 AADTFVLLKN
+367 AAQTFVLLKN
-377 EDSLLPLDTK
+377 EGGLLPLSTE

-412 KDCVSMQEAA
+412 KDCVTIREAA
-422 EEVFDSTRTTY
+422 EEVFDSTKTTY

-456 PVEYTETER
+456 PVEYMEAER
-465 TQMLQEAV
+465 AQMLQEAI
-473 EAAGQAEVVVMPI
+473 EAAKQAEIVVMPI

-497 SRGDIS
+497 SRGDIR
-503 IPQPQLAL
+503 IPEPQLVL
-511 LREVAKVNENIVVV
+511 LREVAKVNANIVVV
-525 LFNGRPLDLREVKAY
+525 LFNGRPLDLREVQEN

-547 WLPGTEGGHAVIDVL
+547 WLPGTEGGHAIVDAL

-568 GGKLPMSFPYC
+568 SGKLPMSFPYS

-588 HLQTG
+588 HLATG
-593 RPNDPS
+593 RPNDPQK
-599 RKERYLSKYLDIPN
+599 KERYLSKYLDIPN

-625 TTFTISDVTLSQD
+625 TEFTISDVILSSD
-638 GLTKDGEI
+638 RLTENGEI
-646 KASVSVKN
+646 TASVWIQN
-654 TGEREGSN
+654 TGEREGSD

-682 KGFEKVSLKP
+682 KGIEKVSLKP
-692 GESREISFVITEEM
+692 GEKKEISFRITEEM
-706 LRFVRADGIYGSEPG
+706 LRFVRADGSFGSEPG
-721 LFRVWISDSS
+721 KFRVWISDNSN
-731 DSGNAAEFRLR
+731 SGMYQEFDL

>member
-1 MEQEQIVS
+1 MKQKQI
-9 LIKDMS
+9 LALLQDMS
-15 LKEKIGQ
+15 LTEKIGQ

-66 DRLTAIQKSY
+66 EKLARIQKSY

-83 IPQLFMYDV
+83 IPQMFMYDV

-112 ALSKECAAV
+112 VLARDCASV
-121 AAAEAAASGIHVAF
+121 AAKEAAAGGIHVAF
-135 SPMADLVR
+135 SPMVDLVR

-195 AIGGRDYNT
+195 ATGGRDYNT
-204 VEVSGNS
+204 VEVSENS

-245 NQWLMKQVLREE
+245 NQWLMKKVLREE
-257 MEFDG
+257 MGFDG

-280 EDARDAAYKA
+280 EDAKDAAHKA

-308 IKLVEDGTIAESLIN
+308 IRLVEDGTIPEALID

-334 KLGLFENPYKGAGH
+334 KLGLFEDPYKGMGA
-348 EKEKEIQL
+348 EKEAQMQL
-356 TKEHRALARRA
+356 TEAHRALARKA
-367 AADTFVLLKN
+367 AAQTFVLLKN
-377 EDSLLPLDTK
+377 EGGLLPLSTE

-412 KDCVSMQEAA
+412 KDCVTIREAA
-422 EEVFDSTRTTY
+422 EEVFDSTKTTY

-456 PVEYTETER
+456 PVEYTEAER
-465 TQMLQEAV
+465 TQMLQEAI
-473 EAAGQAEVVVMPI
+473 EAAKQAEIVVMPI

-497 SRGDIS
+497 SRGDIR
-503 IPQPQLAL
+503 IPEPQLVL
-511 LREVAKVNENIVVV
+511 LREVAKVNANIVVV
-525 LFNGRPLDLREVKAY
+525 LFNGRPLDLREVEEN

-547 WLPGTEGGHAVIDVL
+547 WLPGTEGGHAIVDAL

-568 GGKLPMSFPYC
+568 SGKLPMSFPYC

-588 HLQTG
+588 HLATG
-593 RPNDPS
+593 RPNDPQK
-599 RKERYLSKYLDIPN
+599 KERYLSKYLDIPN

-625 TTFTISDVTLSQD
+625 TGFTISDVILSSD
-638 GLTKDGEI
+638 KLTKDGEI
-646 KASVSVKN
+646 TASIWIQN
-654 TGEREGSN
+654 TGEREGSD

-682 KGFEKVSLKP
+682 KGIEKVSLKP
-692 GESREISFVITEEM
+692 GEKKEISFRITEEM
-706 LRFVRADGIYGSEPG
+706 LRFVRADGSYGSEPG
-721 LFRVWISDSS
+721 KFRVWISDSS
-731 DSGNAAEFRLR
+731 DSGVYQEFVL

>member
-1 MEQEQIVS
+1 MKQEQI
-9 LIKDMS
+9 LALLQDMS
-15 LKEKIGQ
+15 LTEKIGQ

-54 KMAGSSL
+54 QMAGSSL

-66 DRLTAIQKSY
+66 EKLAKIQKSY

-83 IPQLFMYDV
+83 IPQMFMYDV

-112 ALSKECAAV
+112 VLARECASV
-121 AAAEAAASGIHVAF
+121 AAKEAAASGIHVAF
-135 SPMADLVR
+135 SPMTDLVR

-195 AIGGRDYNT
+195 ATGGRDYNT
-204 VEVSGNS
+204 VEVSENS

-245 NQWLMKQVLREE
+245 NQWLMKKVLREE
-257 MEFDG
+257 MGFDG

-280 EDARDAAYKA
+280 EDAKDAAHKA

-308 IKLVEDGTIAESLIN
+308 IRLVEDGTVPETLID

-334 KLGLFENPYKGAGH
+334 KLGLFEDPYKGMGA
-348 EKEKEIQL
+348 EKEAQMQL
-356 TKEHRALARRA
+356 TEEHRALARKA
-367 AADTFVLLKN
+367 AAQTFVLLKN
-377 EDSLLPLDTK
+377 EGGLLPLSTE

-407 ISGDV
+407 ISGNV
-412 KDCVSMQEAA
+412 KDCVTIREAA
-422 EEVFDSTRTTY
+422 EEVFDSTKTTY

-456 PVEYTETER
+456 PVEYSEAER
-465 TQMLQEAV
+465 AQMLQEAI
-473 EAAGQAEVVVMPI
+473 EAAKQAEIVVMPI

-497 SRGDIS
+497 SRGDIR
-503 IPQPQLAL
+503 IPEPQLVL
-511 LREVAKVNENIVVV
+511 LREVAKVNANIVVV
-525 LFNGRPLDLREVKAY
+525 LFNGRPLDLREVQEN

-547 WLPGTEGGHAVIDVL
+547 WLPGTEGGHAIVDAL

-568 GGKLPMSFPYC
+568 SGKLPMSFPYS

-588 HLQTG
+588 HLETG
-593 RPNDPS
+593 RPNDPQK
-599 RKERYLSKYLDIPN
+599 KERYLSKYLDIPN

-625 TTFTISDVTLSQD
+625 TGFTISDVILSSD
-638 GLTKDGEI
+638 RLTKEGEL
-646 KASVSVKN
+646 KASVWIQN
-654 TGEREGSN
+654 TGEREGSD

-682 KGFEKVSLKP
+682 KGIEKVSLKP
-692 GESREISFVITEEM
+692 GEKKEISFRITEEM
-706 LRFVRADGIYGSEPG
+706 LRFVRADGKCGSEPG
-721 LFRVWISDSS
+721 KFRVWISDNSN
-731 DSGNAAEFRLR
+731 SGMYQEFDL

>member
-1 MEQEQIVS
+1 MKQKQI
-9 LIKDMS
+9 LALLQDMS
-15 LKEKIGQ
+15 LPEKIGQ

-66 DRLTAIQKSY
+66 EKLARIQKSY

-83 IPQLFMYDV
+83 IPQMFMYDV

-112 ALSKECAAV
+112 VLARDCASV
-121 AAAEAAASGIHVAF
+121 AAKEAAAGGIHVAF
-135 SPMADLVR
+135 SPMVDLVR

-195 AIGGRDYNT
+195 ATGGRDYNT
-204 VEVSGNS
+204 VEVSENS

-245 NQWLMKQVLREE
+245 NQWLMKKVLREE
-257 MEFDG
+257 MGFDG

-280 EDARDAAYKA
+280 EDAKDAAHKA

-308 IKLVEDGTIAESLIN
+308 VRLVEDGTIPEALID

-334 KLGLFENPYKGAGH
+334 KLGLFEDPYKGMGA
-348 EKEKEIQL
+348 EKEAQMQL
-356 TKEHRALARRA
+356 TEAHRALARKA
-367 AADTFVLLKN
+367 AAQTFVLLKN
-377 EDSLLPLDTK
+377 EGGLLPLSTE

-412 KDCVSMQEAA
+412 KDCVTIREAA
-422 EEVFDSTRTTY
+422 EEVFDSTKTTY

-456 PVEYTETER
+456 PVEYTEAER
-465 TQMLQEAV
+465 TQMLQEAI
-473 EAAGQAEVVVMPI
+473 EAAKQAEIVVMPI

-497 SRGDIS
+497 SRGDIR
-503 IPQPQLAL
+503 IPEPQLVL
-511 LREVAKVNENIVVV
+511 LREVAKVNANIVVV
-525 LFNGRPLDLREVKAY
+525 LFNGRPLDLREVEEN

-547 WLPGTEGGHAVIDVL
+547 WLPGTEGGHAIVDAL

-568 GGKLPMSFPYC
+568 SGKLPMSFPYC
-579 VGQIPVYYN
+579 VGQIPIYYN
-588 HLQTG
+588 HLATG
-593 RPNDPS
+593 RPNDPQK
-599 RKERYLSKYLDIPN
+599 KERYLSKYLDIPN

-625 TTFTISDVTLSQD
+625 TGFTISDVILSSD
-638 GLTKDGEI
+638 RLTENGEI
-646 KASVSVKN
+646 TASVCIQN
-654 TGEREGSN
+654 TGVREGSD

-682 KGFEKVSLKP
+682 KGIEKVSLKP
-692 GESREISFVITEEM
+692 GEKKEISFRITEEM
-706 LRFVRADGIYGSEPG
+706 LRFVRADGSYGSEPG
-721 LFRVWISDSS
+721 KFRVWISDSS
-731 DSGNAAEFRLR
+731 DSGVYQEFIL

>member
-1 MEQEQIVS
+1 MKQKQI
-9 LIKDMS
+9 LALLQDMS
-15 LKEKIGQ
+15 LTEKIGQ

-66 DRLTAIQKSY
+66 EKLARIQKSY

-83 IPQLFMYDV
+83 IPQMFMYDV

-112 ALSKECAAV
+112 VLARDCASV
-121 AAAEAAASGIHVAF
+121 AAKEAAAGGIHVAF
-135 SPMADLVR
+135 SPMVDLVR

-195 AIGGRDYNT
+195 ATGGRDYNT
-204 VEVSGNS
+204 VEVSENS

-245 NQWLMKQVLREE
+245 NQWLMKKVLREE
-257 MEFDG
+257 MGFDG

-280 EDARDAAYKA
+280 EDAKDAAHKA

-308 IKLVEDGTIAESLIN
+308 IRLVEDGTIPEALID

-334 KLGLFENPYKGAGH
+334 KLGLFEDPYKGMGA
-348 EKEKEIQL
+348 EKEAQMQL
-356 TKEHRALARRA
+356 TEAHRALARKA
-367 AADTFVLLKN
+367 AAQTFVLLKN
-377 EDSLLPLDTK
+377 EGGLLPLSTE

-412 KDCVSMQEAA
+412 KDCVTIREAA
-422 EEVFDSTRTTY
+422 EEVFDSTKTTY

-456 PVEYTETER
+456 PVEYTEAER
-465 TQMLQEAV
+465 TQMLQEAI
-473 EAAGQAEVVVMPI
+473 EAAKQAEIVVMPI

-497 SRGDIS
+497 SRGDIR
-503 IPQPQLAL
+503 IPEPQLVL
-511 LREVAKVNENIVVV
+511 LREVAKVNANIVVV
-525 LFNGRPLDLREVKAY
+525 LFNGRPLDLREIEEN

-547 WLPGTEGGHAVIDVL
+547 WLPGTEGGHAIVDAL

-568 GGKLPMSFPYC
+568 SGKLPMSFPYC

-588 HLQTG
+588 HLATG
-593 RPNDPS
+593 RPNDPQK
-599 RKERYLSKYLDIPN
+599 KERYLSKYLDIPN

-625 TTFTISDVTLSQD
+625 TGFTISDVILSSD
-638 GLTKDGEI
+638 KLTKDGEI
-646 KASVSVKN
+646 TASIWIQN
-654 TGEREGSN
+654 TGEREGSD

-682 KGFEKVSLKP
+682 KGIEKVSLKP
-692 GESREISFVITEEM
+692 GEKKEISFRITEEM
-706 LRFVRADGIYGSEPG
+706 LRFVRADGSYGSEPG
-721 LFRVWISDSS
+721 KFRVWISDSS
-731 DSGNAAEFRLR
+731 DSGVYQEFVL

>member
-1 MEQEQIVS
+1 MKQKQI
-9 LIKDMS
+9 LALLQDMS
-15 LKEKIGQ
+15 LTEKIGQ

-66 DRLTAIQKSY
+66 EKLARIQKSY

-83 IPQLFMYDV
+83 IPQMFMYDV

-112 ALSKECAAV
+112 VLARDCASV
-121 AAAEAAASGIHVAF
+121 AAKEAAAGGIHVAF
-135 SPMADLVR
+135 SPMVDLVR

-195 AIGGRDYNT
+195 ATGGRDYNT
-204 VEVSGNS
+204 VEVSENS

-245 NQWLMKQVLREE
+245 NQWLMKKVLREE
-257 MEFDG
+257 MGFDG

-280 EDARDAAYKA
+280 EDAKDAAHKA

-308 IKLVEDGTIAESLIN
+308 IRLVEDGTIPEALID
-323 ESVLRILTLKN
+323 ESVLRILKLKN
-334 KLGLFENPYKGAGH
+334 KLGLFEDPYKGMGA
-348 EKEKEIQL
+348 EKEAQMQL
-356 TKEHRALARRA
+356 TEAHRALARKA
-367 AADTFVLLKN
+367 AAQTFVLLKN
-377 EDSLLPLDTK
+377 EGGLLPLSTE

-412 KDCVSMQEAA
+412 KDCVTIREAA
-422 EEVFDSTRTTY
+422 EEVFDSTKTTY

-456 PVEYTETER
+456 PVEYTEAER
-465 TQMLQEAV
+465 AQMLQEAI
-473 EAAGQAEVVVMPI
+473 EAAKQAEIVVMPI

-497 SRGDIS
+497 SRGDIR
-503 IPQPQLAL
+503 IPEPQLVL
-511 LREVAKVNENIVVV
+511 LREVAKVNANIVVV
-525 LFNGRPLDLREVKAY
+525 LFNGRPLDLREVEEN

-547 WLPGTEGGHAVIDVL
+547 WLPGTEGGHAIVDALI
-562 TGKVNP
+562 GKVNP
-568 GGKLPMSFPYC
+568 SGKLPMSFPYC

-588 HLQTG
+588 HLATG
-593 RPNDPS
+593 RPNDPQK
-599 RKERYLSKYLDIPN
+599 KERYLSKYLDIPN

-625 TTFTISDVTLSQD
+625 TGFTISDVILSSD
-638 GLTKDGEI
+638 KLTKDGEI
-646 KASVSVKN
+646 TASIWIQN
-654 TGEREGSN
+654 TGEREGSD

-682 KGFEKVSLKP
+682 KGIEKVSLKP
-692 GESREISFVITEEM
+692 GEKKEISFRITEEM
-706 LRFVRADGIYGSEPG
+706 LRFVRADGSYGSEPG
-721 LFRVWISDSS
+721 KFRVWISDSS
-731 DSGNAAEFRLR
+731 DSGVYQEFIL

>member
-1 MEQEQIVS
+1 MKQKQI
-9 LIKDMS
+9 LALLQDMS
-15 LKEKIGQ
+15 LTEKIGQ

-54 KMAGSSL
+54 KVAGSSL

-66 DRLTAIQKSY
+66 EKLARIQKSY

-83 IPQLFMYDV
+83 IPQMFMYDV

-112 ALSKECAAV
+112 VLARECASV
-121 AAAEAAASGIHVAF
+121 AAKEAAAGGIHVAF
-135 SPMADLVR
+135 SPMTDLVR

-195 AIGGRDYNT
+195 ATGGRDYNT
-204 VEVSGNS
+204 VEVSENS

-245 NQWLMKQVLREE
+245 NQWLMKKVLREE
-257 MEFDG
+257 MGFDG

-280 EDARDAAYKA
+280 EDAKDAAHKA

-308 IKLVEDGTIAESLIN
+308 IRLVEDGTIPEALID

-334 KLGLFENPYKGAGH
+334 KLGLFEDPYKGMGA
-348 EKEKEIQL
+348 EKEAQMQL
-356 TKEHRALARRA
+356 TEAHRALARKA
-367 AADTFVLLKN
+367 AAQTFVLLKN
-377 EDSLLPLDTK
+377 EGGLLPLSTE

-412 KDCVSMQEAA
+412 KDCVTIREAA
-422 EEVFDSTRTTY
+422 EEVFDSTKTTY

-456 PVEYTETER
+456 PVEYMEAER
-465 TQMLQEAV
+465 AQMLQEAI
-473 EAAGQAEVVVMPI
+473 EAAKQAEIVVMPI

-497 SRGDIS
+497 SRGDIR
-503 IPQPQLAL
+503 IPEPQLVL
-511 LREVAKVNENIVVV
+511 LREVAKVNANIVVV
-525 LFNGRPLDLREVKAY
+525 LFNGRPLDLREVEEN

-547 WLPGTEGGHAVIDVL
+547 WLPGTEGGHAIVDAL

-568 GGKLPMSFPYC
+568 SGKLPMSFPYS

-588 HLQTG
+588 HLATG
-593 RPNDPS
+593 RPNDPQK
-599 RKERYLSKYLDIPN
+599 KERYLSKYLDIPN

-625 TTFTISDVTLSQD
+625 TEFTISDVILSSD
-638 GLTKDGEI
+638 RLTENGEI
-646 KASVSVKN
+646 TASVWIQN
-654 TGEREGSN
+654 TGEREGSD

-682 KGFEKVSLKP
+682 KGIEKVSLKP
-692 GESREISFVITEEM
+692 GEKKEISFRITEEM
-706 LRFVRADGIYGSEPG
+706 LRFVRADGSFGSEPG
-721 LFRVWISDSS
+721 KFRVWISDNSN
-731 DSGNAAEFRLR
+731 SGMYQEFDL

>member
-1 MEQEQIVS
+1 MKQKQI
-9 LIKDMS
+9 LALLQDMS
-15 LKEKIGQ
+15 LPEKIGQ

-66 DRLTAIQKSY
+66 EKLARIQKSY

-83 IPQLFMYDV
+83 IPQMFMYDV

-112 ALSKECAAV
+112 VLARDCASV
-121 AAAEAAASGIHVAF
+121 AAKEAAAGGIHVAF
-135 SPMADLVR
+135 SPMVDLVR

-195 AIGGRDYNT
+195 ATGGRDYNT
-204 VEVSGNS
+204 VEVSENS

-245 NQWLMKQVLREE
+245 NQWLMKKVLREE
-257 MEFDG
+257 MGFDG

-280 EDARDAAYKA
+280 EDAKDAAHKA

-308 IKLVEDGTIAESLIN
+308 VRLVEDGTIPEALID

-334 KLGLFENPYKGAGH
+334 KLGLFEDPYKGMGA
-348 EKEKEIQL
+348 EKEAQMQL
-356 TKEHRALARRA
+356 TEAHRALARKA
-367 AADTFVLLKN
+367 AAQTFVLLKN
-377 EDSLLPLDTK
+377 EGGLLPLSTE

-412 KDCVSMQEAA
+412 KDCVTIREAA
-422 EEVFDSTRTTY
+422 EEVFDSTKTTY

-456 PVEYTETER
+456 PVEYTEAER
-465 TQMLQEAV
+465 TQMLQEAI
-473 EAAGQAEVVVMPI
+473 EAAKQAEIVVMPI

-497 SRGDIS
+497 SRGDIR
-503 IPQPQLAL
+503 IPEPQLVL
-511 LREVAKVNENIVVV
+511 LREVAKVNANIVVV
-525 LFNGRPLDLREVKAY
+525 LFNGRPLDLREVEEN

-547 WLPGTEGGHAVIDVL
+547 WLPGTEGGHAIVDAL

-568 GGKLPMSFPYC
+568 SGKLPMSFPYC
-579 VGQIPVYYN
+579 VGQIHVYYN
-588 HLQTG
+588 HLATG
-593 RPNDPS
+593 SPNDPQ
-599 RKERYLSKYLDIPN
+599 KIER
-613 EPLYPFGYGLSY
+613 
-625 TTFTISDVTLSQD
+625 
-638 GLTKDGEI
+638 
-646 KASVSVKN
+646 
-654 TGEREGSN
+654 
-662 VLQLYIR
+662 
-669 DVTASVARPVKEL
+669 
-682 KGFEKVSLKP
+682 
-692 GESREISFVITEEM
+692 
-706 LRFVRADGIYGSEPG
+706 
-721 LFRVWISDSS
+721 
-731 DSGNAAEFRLR
+731 